1 MKNIYVGTAGW
12 SYDDWVGSFYPKKQT
27 KDFDWLVFYSRY
39 FNTVEVNASYYTYLS
54 PKVVEGC
61 LNKIEAKDDFL
72 FNIKLHQDFT
82 HSKRI
87 DIPRV
92 NAVKYNLDILSKA
105 NRLGGLLIQF
115 PYSFELNKDN
125 ANHVKNLID
134 TFPEY
139 EKFVEVRHKS
149 WLIERFFKFIG
160 TNKTSLCAIDQPIIG
175 DAVEFKPIIAGDN
188 LYLRFH
194 GRNSNA
200 WKNSFN
206 NFGQKQTYVQQSERY
221 NYFYTLEELE
231 DINKKIKDVFDAVKK
246 IYVILNNHPHGNAVA
261 NALELIHMLS
271 NKIKIDVPET
281 TLKTFPRLAK
291 ISVN

>member
-54 PKVVEGC
+54 PKVVEGW

-134 TFPEY
+134 AFPEY

-175 DAVEFKPIIAGDN
+175 EAVEFKPIIAGDN

-194 GRNSNA
+194 GRNTNA

-206 NFGQKQTYVQQSERY
+206 NFGQKQTYAQQSERY

-246 IYVILNNHPHGNAVA
+246 IYVILNNHPQGNAVA

-281 TLKTFPRLAK
+281 TLKTFPRLSK
-291 ISVN
+291 ISLN